1 MGSVARESERACV
14 VVRRI
19 DPRVVEREGMT
30 LQSLSASRWFDRPAV
45 IAACARAALAEGS
58 EPLLCL
64 IERHGHPVF
73 AMPLRTRRRLGL
85 CEAIPLSAPLAQDI
99 DGIGAAPTRD
109 ELAALWQALRTTH
122 GVDLLSLRK
131 LRADGM
137 LAGALRD
144 ESMAS
149 ACEIAAPYIDLAA
162 FAGFSG
168 YEASF
173 SSKTRRARRQRRQAA
188 EKALGPL
195 SFSARTLGRSST
207 DLENLEQA
215 FAWKREWLAANG
227 DVSAVIG
234 TPWEGVIA
242 DAALAGGAILSTLR
256 ADGRPVAV
264 ELGLPE
270 GSRYQAYLGAF
281 DPRHD
286 RYSLGQVQM
295 LETIAWC
302 YETGFSRYD
311 LLAPPDPYK
320 LHWTRVPTAETIV
333 DVRVAL
339 SPLGRLGASMEARA
353 RSLAKRAAAPLP
365 SVARSALARLS

>member
-1 MGSVARESERACV
+1 MGGVVRELESARV
-14 VVRRI
+14 VVRRM
-19 DPRVVEREGMT
+19 VERGGWT
-30 LQSLSASRWFDRPAV
+30 LLSMSASRWFDRPAV
-45 IAACARAALAEGS
+45 LDACARAAIAEGS

-73 AMPLRTRRRLGL
+73 ALPLRTRRRLGL
-85 CEAIPLSAPLAQDI
+85 REALPLSAPLAQDI

-109 ELAALWQALRTTH
+109 ELAALWRVLRTH
-122 GVDLLSLRK
+122 YGVDLLTLRK
-131 LRADGM
+131 LRADGI
-137 LAGALRD
+137 LAVALRED
-144 ESMAS
+144 KTTSS
-149 ACEIAAPYIDLAA
+149 PEIAAPYIDLAA
-162 FAGFSG
+162 FGGFSG

-188 EKALGPL
+188 EKSLGPL
-195 SFSARTLGRSST
+195 SFSARTFGRSQA
-207 DLENLEQA
+207 DLGILQKA
-215 FAWKREWLAANG
+215 FAWKREWLAALG

-234 TPWEGVIA
+234 TPWEGAIA

-270 GSRYQAYLGAF
+270 GSRYQAYFGAF
-281 DPRHD
+281 DPRLD

-333 DVRVAL
+333 DLRVAL
-339 SPLGRLGASMEARA
+339 SHVGRVGAAIETRA

-365 SVARSALARLS
+365 SFARSALARLS